1 MKLEAIREDR
11 TRGGRST
18 YQCSYTLPAGLCAP
32 VTHSASSSPPHLS
45 PGQVPPPSSGPTSLP
60 LELPSV
66 PLPPPPHSQAA
77 HAHAHLLT
85 SVLQV
90 SPAPP
95 APPLLPAVATSSPDD
110 LMVVETTQPTPS
122 VQLASSTTPGD
133 IRTVEAGARIS
144 DEGRLRMPKDAV
156 PDLLQEIMNVEHLW
170 FSSKPLQ
177 PQEAHESS
185 RLLDTRLP
193 PSVADSSREED
204 MVQTLTVMADKR
216 LYKLVKWCKS
226 LPLFKNILIDD
237 QIALLINAWCELLV
251 FSCCYRS
258 VSSPSGV
265 IRVSNE
271 KSLTLS
277 SARQYG
283 IEKCVE
289 KMLNF
294 TDQLRRLKVDYFE
307 YVSMKVI
314 VLLTSD
320 ATGLKEP
327 EQVRDSQEKVVQSLQ
342 QYTTNNYL
350 TMPSKFG
357 ELLLRIPELQRV
369 CQVGKEMLCP
379 RQQTGEPAGFN
390 LLMELLRGDH

>member
-1 MKLEAIREDR
+1 MCGDKISGFHYGIFSCESCKGFFKRTVQNKKNYVCLRGAQCPVSIATRKKCPACRFDKCLKTGMKLEGEKRIHTPVIALSSQSLGLPTAIREDR

-45 PGQVPPPSSGPTSLP
+45 PGRVPPPSSGPTSLP

-156 PDLLQEIMNVEHLW
+156 PDLLQVECKECLLVPGDAANKRNISSQEIMNVEHLW

-226 LPLFKNILIDD
+226 LPLFKNIL
-237 QIALLINAWCELLV
+237 
-251 FSCCYRS
+251 
-258 VSSPSGV
+258 VSTV
-265 IRVSNE
+265 
-271 KSLTLS
+271 
-277 SARQYG
+277 
-283 IEKCVE
+283 
-289 KMLNF
+289 
-294 TDQLRRLKVDYFE
+294 
-307 YVSMKVI
+307 
-314 VLLTSD
+314 
-320 ATGLKEP
+320 
-327 EQVRDSQEKVVQSLQ
+327 
-342 QYTTNNYL
+342 
-350 TMPSKFG
+350 
-357 ELLLRIPELQRV
+357 
-369 CQVGKEMLCP
+369 
-379 RQQTGEPAGFN
+379 
-390 LLMELLRGDH
+390 MELSGQ